1 MIDPI
6 SWAYSWPFFTTA
18 ALIGYLVGSVPFG
31 LFLTRLAGH
40 GDIRKIGSGN
50 IGATNVLR
58 TGNTKAAAATL
69 ILDAGKGVVAVVI
82 AGSYGPDITIVAAAG
97 VLVGH
102 QFPVWLKFHG
112 GKGVAT
118 ALGILIAMSLPVG
131 GLVCATWLLTAFIFR
146 YSSISALFAVSAA
159 PLFMWWLADI
169 QKTEFAIAMALLV
182 SIRHSQNI
190 IRLCKGREPKISFS
204 CKE

>member
-6 SWAYSWPFFTTA
+6 SWGYSWPYFATA

-40 GDIRKIGSGN
+40 GDVRKIGSGN

-58 TGNTKAAAATL
+58 TGNKKAAAATL
-69 ILDAGKGVVAVVI
+69 VLDAGKGAVTVLI
-82 AGSYGPDITIVAAAG
+82 AENYGPDITIVAAAS

-102 QFPVWLKFHG
+102 QFPVWLKFYG

-118 ALGILIAMSLPVG
+118 ALGILVAMSFPVG
-131 GLVCATWLLTAFIFR
+131 CLACATWLFAAMVFR
-146 YSSISALFAVSAA
+146 YSSLSALFAVSAA

-182 SIRHSQNI
+182 SIRHSRNV
-190 IRLCKGREPKISFS
+190 IRLLNGREPKISFTRI
-204 CKE
+204 K